1 MEQLIFYITAAVAV
15 IGALGVVL
23 AQNIVR
29 SALFLILAL
38 AATAVIFLLMSAEFL
53 ALVLILI
60 YGGAVTILLLF
71 ALMLTRSREMPKL
84 GFGAQW
90 PFAVVTAGGLFI
102 TIAIMVGKSAWN
114 APDRPTVIGLRELG
128 DTLFRSW
135 AVPFEAVSLILLV
148 ALVGAIVLAS
158 TGQEDETQ

>member
-1 MEQLIFYITAAVAV
+1 MEHLVFYLTAAVAI

-29 SALFLILAL
+29 SALFLILTL
-38 AATAVIFLLMSAEFL
+38 AMTAVIFLLMSAEFL

-71 ALMLTRSREMPKL
+71 ALMLTRSREMPNV
-84 GFGAQW
+84 GFGGQW
-90 PFAVVTAGGLFI
+90 PFAIVTAGALFI
-102 TIAIMVGKSAWN
+102 AIVTMVSRSAWN
-114 APDRPTVIGLRELG
+114 APDEPTVVGLRELG

-135 AVPFEAVSLILLV
+135 SVPFEAVSLVLLV
-148 ALVGAIVLAS
+148 ALLGAIVLAS
-158 TGQEDETQ
+158 TGEDETQ